1 MEAMREG
8 AIKMS
13 DKVYEMVELVEKGF
27 MEHKVEFLNSAIA
40 HEKEINNMEEALTRR
55 VLELSRT
62 ADSEKDR
69 SGLVMW
75 EQIIETLERMG
86 DEANNL
92 VERIEIKNA
101 EHLLFSDTG
110 VAQFN
115 ETYCMMKRSVDM
127 MCLFLKGKSQ
137 ELKDRIVDN
146 GFKVKALVEKYRQ
159 EHTERLVKGLCT
171 PIAAN
176 MYFDMLDFTG
186 NLARHA
192 SNIVKL
198 F

>member
-1 MEAMREG
+1 MEAMREN
-8 AIKMS
+8 AINMA
-13 DKVYEMVELVEKGF
+13 DKVYEMVELVEKAF
-27 MEHKVEFLNSAIA
+27 MEHKTEFLDGAMA
-40 HEKEINNMEEALTRR
+40 REKEINNMEETLTRR
-55 VLELSRT
+55 VLDLSKT
-62 ADSEKDR
+62 AGSEKDR
-69 SGLVMW
+69 KGLVMW
-75 EQIIETLERMG
+75 QQVIETLERMG
-86 DEANNL
+86 DEAANL

-115 ETYCMMKRSVDM
+115 QTYGVMKKSVDM
-127 MCLFLKGKSQ
+127 MRLFLKGKSE
-137 ELKDRIVDN
+137 ELKDRIIDN
-146 GFKVKALVEKYRQ
+146 GFNVKALVERYRE

-192 SNIVKL
+192 SSIVKL